1 MIHLLKL
8 AIKAALESKR
18 QALLDANNL
27 NVLSSHFKDIKTLT
41 DLRMNEIICKSLSKT
56 GIPILSE
63 EEVFSLKE
71 IPEVCWIIDPLDG
84 TLNFSRKYP
93 CVGISIALLENGI
106 PVLGVVVDVFNNIQF
121 TSLKDNGAWRN
132 GEQIRVSTT
141 DKIKDGVLA
150 TGFPSGSSYN
160 KEVLLDFVTQVQE
173 FKKIRAIGAASLML
187 SYVASGVFDVY
198 YEKDIYIWD
207 VAAGL
212 SLVSEGGG
220 MYVMQKSSNIFKY
233 EILASNKNIFEKAKK
248 ILIKSH

>member
-1 MIHLLKL
+1 LIELLKL

-27 NVLSSHFKDIKTLT
+27 SILSSQFKDIKTLT
-41 DLRMNEIICKSLSKT
+41 DLRMNEIICKRLAKT

-84 TLNFSRKYP
+84 TLNFSRKFP

-106 PVLGVVVDVFNNIQF
+106 PVLGVIVDVFNNIQF
-121 TSLKDNGAWRN
+121 TSLKGSGAWRN
-132 GEQIRVSTT
+132 GEPIRVSATYE
-141 DKIKDGVLA
+141 IKDGVLA

-160 KEVLLDFVTQVQE
+160 NEILLNFITQVQE
-173 FKKIRAIGAASLML
+173 FKKIRAIGTASLML

-212 SLVSEGGG
+212 SLVSEAGG
-220 MYVMQKSSNIFKY
+220 MYVMQKSSDIFKY
-233 EILASNKNIFEKAKK
+233 EILASNKNMFEKAKS
-248 ILIKSH
+248 LIFKLT